1 VDVFTIIL
9 IYKVGKE
16 VFSFKTA
23 FFSSMLYAFSPF
35 VILSSRTA
43 YHTSLIPF
51 FTILLFHSLYKWI
64 KGDAKYFPFAIFN
77 LFILYNFELQTS
89 VLTILFLLIL
99 FYGYIKNTFWFRN
112 ILNLKILIYSIIAFI
127 IPMVPI
133 LIYDF
138 QNGFPQTI
146 VFAGWI
152 AYKIYSSIPYIGSGD
167 VINLSQYQ
175 SLNVYFFDFL
185 KKLIFIPNV
194 VFSFALT
201 LISFLYLL
209 FINLLNFFQ
218 KNSKEQYALL
228 LLFILFLFGGLIV
241 SKTPSGAYL
250 MSLFVPVIIM
260 ISLLL
265 EHLSKYKYVY
275 FILILLVIYISL
287 VNSVYLIYNNYY
299 LGLDKGYGPSFKER
313 INVAKYMI
321 KDSDSKSFTVYG
333 KGEGSSFESFTMNY
347 QYLTWYYGKEY
358 KKRDGDVIYILEEFP
373 NEIKIKKIN

>member
-1 VDVFTIIL
+1 
-9 IYKVGKE
+9 
-16 VFSFKTA
+16 
-23 FFSSMLYAFSPF
+23 M
-35 VILSSRTA
+35 
-43 YHTSLIPF
+43 
-51 FTILLFHSLYKWI
+51 I
-64 KGDAKYFPFAIFN
+64 KGVKIKKITSHYDDRGFFAEVVKLGEETFHPVQ
-77 LFILYNFELQTS
+77 QTS
-89 VLTILFLLIL
+89 YTETYPGIIKAFHFHKKQDETWFICKGHARVVLHDLRKDSPTKGQTDIV
-99 FYGYIKNTFWFRN
+99 
-112 ILNLKILIYSIIAFI
+112 YSGEN
-127 IPMVPI
+127 
-133 LIYDF
+133 D
-138 QNGFPQTI
+138 
-146 VFAGWI
+146 
-152 AYKIYSSIPYIGSGD
+152 
-167 VINLSQYQ
+167 
-175 SLNVYFFDFL
+175 

-358 KKRDGDVIYILEEFP
+358 KKRDGDVIYILEEFS